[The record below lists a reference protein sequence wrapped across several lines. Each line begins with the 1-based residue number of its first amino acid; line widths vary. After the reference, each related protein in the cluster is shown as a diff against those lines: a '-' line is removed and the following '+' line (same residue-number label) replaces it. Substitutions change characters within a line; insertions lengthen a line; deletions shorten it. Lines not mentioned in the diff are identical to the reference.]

1 MEIAKAKAEKPVIGP
16 SNARILQVSYRSTR
30 CLQERPCRWEAQMQN
45 GIDIFLSRVELFY
58 FNMRS
63 ITTLVAN
70 FQTWHVIKKKKK
82 TFQAWHYLLPLSLPP
97 KGGKKKRLLLA

>member
-30 CLQERPCRWEAQMQN
+30 CLRERPCRWEAQMQN
-45 GIDIFLSRVELFY
+45 GIDIFLSRVDLFY

-82 TFQAWHYLLPLSLPP
+82 PFKHDTTCSLFLSNPREE
-97 KGGKKKRLLLA
+97 KKRDYY